1 MPPGQS
7 KDMFKKLCCKNT
19 DGTHPYTG
27 WKTLGLSK
35 VSMVV
40 SFESSPVD
48 SVHNNASWKKGRGRL
63 LSLV

>member
-40 SFESSPVD
+40 SFESSPVQF
-48 SVHNNASWKKGRGRL
+48 SS
-63 LSLV
+63 